1 MIDHAHRVIFIHQ
14 RKCAGMSIMTAF
26 GKAPKKP
33 GSHQYTDGALSP
45 DWQHRDRSYFVF
57 SVVRN
62 PFDRLISSWKYLV
75 STRHRTL
82 LNVLQFP
89 PSNGHDYR
97 HLTRPQVAI
106 LRDRTGEFVFND
118 LIRFERLQSDFDRI
132 CDHIGKSR
140 VALPHLNTSERSRGY
155 RQYFD

>member
-14 RKCAGMSIMTAF
+14 RKCTGMSIMTAF

-33 GSHQYTDGALSP
+33 GSHQHTDGALSP

-57 SVVRN
+57 SVVRI

-75 STRHRTL
+75 STKHRTL

-97 HLTRPQVAI
+97 HLTPAGRHFAGSHRRVCLQRSDP
-106 LRDRTGEFVFND
+106 LRS
-118 LIRFERLQSDFDRI
+118 LQSDFDRI
-132 CDHIGKSR
+132 CDRIGKSR